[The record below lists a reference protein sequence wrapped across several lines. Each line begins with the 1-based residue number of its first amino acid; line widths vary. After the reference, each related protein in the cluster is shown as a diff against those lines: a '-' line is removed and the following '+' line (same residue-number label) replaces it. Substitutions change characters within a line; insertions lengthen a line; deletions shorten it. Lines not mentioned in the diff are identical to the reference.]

1 MNVIIVITILLVK
14 NLSMLIILLLL
25 NKLRQILKLLNLRS
39 VIDRRLQSI
48 RIFLIK
54 FIPKIGQKKYSWLIL
69 CWKLT
74 IKYLNGETIIGSSNE
89 KELLTSML

>member
-1 MNVIIVITILLVK
+1 
-14 NLSMLIILLLL
+14 MLIILLLL
-25 NKLRQILKLLNLRS
+25 NKLRQMLKLLNLRS

-54 FIPKIGQKKYSWLIL
+54 VIPKIGQKKYSWLIL

-74 IKYLNGETIIGSSNE
+74 IKYLNGETIIGSFNE

>member
-1 MNVIIVITILLVK
+1 
-14 NLSMLIILLLL
+14 MLIILLLL
-25 NKLRQILKLLNLRS
+25 NKLRQMLKLLNLRS

-54 FIPKIGQKKYSWLIL
+54 VIPKIGQKKYSWLIL
-69 CWKLT
+69 SWKLT
-74 IKYLNGETIIGSSNE
+74 IKYLNGETIIGSFNE

>member
-1 MNVIIVITILLVK
+1 MNIIIVITIVLVK
-14 NLSMLIILLLL
+14 NLLMLIILPLL

-54 FIPKIGQKKYSWLIL
+54 VIPKIGQKKYSWLIL

-74 IKYLNGETIIGSSNE
+74 IKYLNGETIIGRFNE

>member
-1 MNVIIVITILLVK
+1 
-14 NLSMLIILLLL
+14 MLIILLLL
-25 NKLRQILKLLNLRS
+25 NKLRQMLKLLNLRS

-54 FIPKIGQKKYSWLIL
+54 VIPKIGQKKYSWLIL

-74 IKYLNGETIIGSSNE
+74 IKYLNGETIIRSSNE

>member
-1 MNVIIVITILLVK
+1 
-14 NLSMLIILLLL
+14 MLFILLLL

-48 RIFLIK
+48 RIFSMK
-54 FIPKIGQKKYSWLIL
+54 VIPKVGQKKYLWLIL

-74 IKYLNGETIIGSSNE
+74 IKYLNRETIIESFNE

>member
-1 MNVIIVITILLVK
+1 MNIMIVIAIVLVK
-14 NLSMLIILLLL
+14 NLLMLIILLSL

-54 FIPKIGQKKYSWLIL
+54 VIPKIGQKKYSWLIL

-74 IKYLNGETIIGSSNE
+74 IKYLNGETIIGSFNE

>member
-1 MNVIIVITILLVK
+1 
-14 NLSMLIILLLL
+14 MLIILLLL

-54 FIPKIGQKKYSWLIL
+54 VIPKIGQKKYSWLIL

>member
-1 MNVIIVITILLVK
+1 
-14 NLSMLIILLLL
+14 MLIILLLL

-54 FIPKIGQKKYSWLIL
+54 VIPKIGQKKYSWLIL

-74 IKYLNGETIIGSSNE
+74 IKYLNGETIIGSFNE